1 MLGPKTRYP
10 GSPNLAASFGMV
22 GAHMGAGLLSF
33 VLSYTTKMSPPE
45 RREAS
50 FASRLVTKSIVSCHT
65 DTSRLSGG
73 DLFSTSMT
81 ILGVA
86 VLGGPGEVKIGNAFL
101 KKLGSDLV
109 VQSSR

>member
-1 MLGPKTRYP
+1 
-10 GSPNLAASFGMV
+10 
-22 GAHMGAGLLSF
+22 MGAGLLSF
-33 VLSYTTKMSPPE
+33 VLSYMTKSSPPE
-45 RREAS
+45 RREES
-50 FASRLVTKSIVSCHT
+50 FASILVTKSIVSLPYKHFPC
-65 DTSRLSGG
+65 G

-86 VLGGPGEVKIGNAFL
+86 VLGGPGGVKIGNVFL